1 MNIRRSLVGG
11 TRIMFNAENLSD
23 STNQISGSRVVILK
37 HLQELQADY
46 EDFSDE
52 ELVECRGAMLLRV
65 NECLAELGESDEDNQ

>member
-1 MNIRRSLVGG
+1 MI
-11 TRIMFNAENLSD
+11 IAENLSE
-23 STNQISGSRVVILK
+23 STNQIDWTREIILR

-52 ELVECRGAMLLRV
+52 ELVECRGAMLMRV

>member
-1 MNIRRSLVGG
+1 MI
-11 TRIMFNAENLSD
+11 IAENLSE
-23 STNQISGSRVVILK
+23 STSQIDWTREIILR

-52 ELVECRGAMLLRV
+52 ELVECRGAMLMRV

>member
-1 MNIRRSLVGG
+1 MMSS
-11 TRIMFNAENLSD
+11 AENLSE
-23 STNQISGSRVVILK
+23 STSQIDWTREVILR

-52 ELVECRGAMLLRV
+52 ELVECRGAMLMRV

>member
-1 MNIRRSLVGG
+1 MIS
-11 TRIMFNAENLSD
+11 AENLSE
-23 STNQISGSRVVILK
+23 STSQISWSREIILR

-52 ELVECRGAMLLRV
+52 ELVECRGAMLMRV

>member
-1 MNIRRSLVGG
+1 MMIS
-11 TRIMFNAENLSD
+11 AENLSE
-23 STNQISGSRVVILK
+23 STSQIDWTREVILR

-52 ELVECRGAMLLRV
+52 ELVECRGAMLMRV

>member
-1 MNIRRSLVGG
+1 MMI
-11 TRIMFNAENLSD
+11 NAENLSE
-23 STNQISGSRVVILK
+23 STSQIDWTRGVILR

-52 ELVECRGAMLLRV
+52 ELVECRGAMLMRV

>member
-1 MNIRRSLVGG
+1 MIS
-11 TRIMFNAENLSD
+11 AENLSEL
-23 STNQISGSRVVILK
+23 TNQIDWTRETILR

-52 ELVECRGAMLLRV
+52 ELVECRGAMLMRV

>member
-1 MNIRRSLVGG
+1 MIS
-11 TRIMFNAENLSD
+11 AENLSE
-23 STNQISGSRVVILK
+23 STSQISWSREIILR

-52 ELVECRGAMLLRV
+52 ELVECRGVMLMRV

>member
-1 MNIRRSLVGG
+1 MTN
-11 TRIMFNAENLSD
+11 TENLSD
-23 STNQISGSRVVILK
+23 SINQIIWSRGEVLR

-52 ELVECRGAMLLRV
+52 ELVECRGAMLMRV

>member
-1 MNIRRSLVGG
+1 MIS
-11 TRIMFNAENLSD
+11 AENLSE
-23 STNQISGSRVVILK
+23 STNQISWSRDIILR

-52 ELVECRGAMLLRV
+52 ELVECRGAMLIRV

>member
-1 MNIRRSLVGG
+1 MIS
-11 TRIMFNAENLSD
+11 AENLSE
-23 STNQISGSRVVILK
+23 SISQTRWSREIILR

-52 ELVECRGAMLLRV
+52 ELVECRGAMLMRV

>member
-1 MNIRRSLVGG
+1 MIS
-11 TRIMFNAENLSD
+11 AENLSE
-23 STNQISGSRVVILK
+23 STSQIDWTREVILR

-52 ELVECRGAMLLRV
+52 ELVECRGAMLMRV

>member
-1 MNIRRSLVGG
+1 MIS
-11 TRIMFNAENLSD
+11 AENLSE
-23 STNQISGSRVVILK
+23 STNQIDWTRETILR

-52 ELVECRGAMLLRV
+52 ELVECRGAMLMRV

>member
-1 MNIRRSLVGG
+1 MIS
-11 TRIMFNAENLSD
+11 AENLSE
-23 STNQISGSRVVILK
+23 STNQISWSRDIILR

-52 ELVECRGAMLLRV
+52 ELVECRGAMLMRV

>member
-1 MNIRRSLVGG
+1 MI
-11 TRIMFNAENLSD
+11 IAENLSE
-23 STNQISGSRVVILK
+23 STSQIDWTRETILR

-52 ELVECRGAMLLRV
+52 ELVECRGAMLMRV

>member
-1 MNIRRSLVGG
+1 MIN
-11 TRIMFNAENLSD
+11 TENLSE
-23 STNQISGSRVVILK
+23 STSQIDWTREVILR

-52 ELVECRGAMLLRV
+52 ELVECRGAMLMRV